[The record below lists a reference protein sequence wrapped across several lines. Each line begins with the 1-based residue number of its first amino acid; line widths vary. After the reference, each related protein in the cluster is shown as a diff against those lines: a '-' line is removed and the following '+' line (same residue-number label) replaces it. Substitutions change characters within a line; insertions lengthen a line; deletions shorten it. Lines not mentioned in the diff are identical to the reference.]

1 MQDTSPEILLIQH
14 DIWMKKT
21 PEERFRLGIE
31 MIEEGRK
38 LVECSIKNENPGITP
53 TELKRAVFKRFYEND
68 FSVEELNTIL
78 QHLT

>member
-14 DIWMKKT
+14 NIWMKKT
-21 PEERFRLGIE
+21 EEERFRLGIE
-31 MIEEGRK
+31 MIEDGRK
-38 LVECSIKNENPGITP
+38 LVECSIKNENPDITP